1 MTSVVMAGGGTGGHL
16 FPAIAIA
23 NALQQRH
30 PDWRVTYAG
39 ATRGVESTVLPARN
53 LPHRLFPFEP
63 LHRRQWWRNARWPF
77 LGLRLVREIDRW
89 LQELQPNVVIG
100 TGGYVSAPVVWRA
113 AVRGIPTAILELDV
127 RPGIATRLV
136 ARRTREIWLGAPEA
150 LPLLPPAVRDRV
162 RITGAPITPPDHA
175 RTASAHAA
183 FGLTHEQATI
193 VITGGSQGSLAL
205 NRGVA
210 AWLDA
215 GGGRGRQVIWATGRN
230 LHTEFAKYHGATV
243 RVTPFLD
250 PIADAWSVANLAIA
264 RAGMMTLAELAAW
277 GIPAILVPLPTAA
290 ADHQT
295 HNARAVAD
303 AGAGVLLPQAELTA
317 ARLDAEVAGLLN
329 DRPRLATMRE
339 RALERGRPGAAAEIA
354 GRVEELVGA
363 GAAHRWPTG

>member
-1 MTSVVMAGGGTGGHL
+1 MTTILLAGGGTGGHL

-23 NALQQRH
+23 NAVQQLH
-30 PDWRVTYAG
+30 PDWEVAYAG
-39 ATRGVESTVLPARN
+39 ATRGVEATVLPDRK

-77 LGLRLVREIDRW
+77 LGMRLVREIDHW
-89 LQELQPNVVIG
+89 LHELQPSVVVG

-136 ARRTREIWLGAPEA
+136 ARRVREIWLGAPEA
-150 LPLLPPAVRDRV
+150 LPFLPPSVRDRV
-162 RITGAPITPPDHA
+162 RITGAPILPPDHA
-175 RTASAHAA
+175 RAAAAHAR
-183 FGLTHEQATI
+183 FGLVPEQPTI

-205 NRGVA
+205 NRGVS

-230 LHTEFAKYHGATV
+230 LHGEFARHDGATV
-243 RVTPFLD
+243 CVTPFLD

-264 RAGMMTLAELAAW
+264 RAGMMTIAELAAW

-290 ADHQT
+290 ADHQA

-303 AGAGVLLPQAELTA
+303 AGAGVLLPQAELDAT
-317 ARLDAEVAGLLN
+317 RLEAEVSALLD
-329 DRPRLATMRE
+329 DRARLATMRE
-339 RALERGRPGAAAEIA
+339 RAMERGRPGAAAEIA
-354 GRVEELVGA
+354 GRVVGLVGSRV
-363 GAAHRWPTG
+363 GYHEPRG

>member
-1 MTSVVMAGGGTGGHL
+1 MAGGGTGGHL

-23 NALQQRH
+23 NAVQQLH
-30 PDWRVTYAG
+30 PDWEVAFAG
-39 ATRGVESTVLPARN
+39 ATRGVEATVLPGRN

-77 LGLRLVREIDRW
+77 LGVSLVREIDRW
-89 LQELQPNVVIG
+89 LRELRPNVVIG

-113 AVRGIPTAILELDV
+113 AARGIPTAILELDV

-136 ARRTREIWLGAPEA
+136 ARRAREIWLGAPEA
-150 LPLLPPAVRDRV
+150 LPLLPPAVRDKV
-162 RITGAPITPPDHA
+162 RITGAPIIPPDHS
-175 RTASAHAA
+175 RTAAAHAA
-183 FGLTHEQATI
+183 FGLASEQATI

-205 NRGVA
+205 NRAVA
-210 AWLDA
+210 SWLEA

-230 LHTEFAKYHGATV
+230 LHAEFSKYDGATV

-295 HNARAVAD
+295 HNARAVAE
-303 AGAGVLLPQAELTA
+303 AGAGVLLPQVELTA
-317 ARLDAEVAGLLN
+317 ARLEAEVTGLLN
-329 DRPRLATMRE
+329 DRPRLVTMRE

-354 GRVEELVGA
+354 GRVEGLVG
-363 GAAHRWPTG
+363 